1 MEEFSPEHYNVL
13 LHRFLFGALLPPAAK
28 ILEEKLEAANLSLPA
43 LRKMAKGPLESFQE
57 GLKKAGIDRVVPKTA
72 KRLAETL
79 CEPLEKVEKKLSLS
93 EKGLRELTLAALDMA
108 LGPEAYKRCL
118 IFMSHTD
125 ESWTS
130 GKYAAA
136 LSGTPWAD

>member
-43 LRKMAKGPLESFQE
+43 LRKMAKGPLGSFQE
-57 GLKKAGIDRVVPKTA
+57 GLKKAGLDRVVPKTA
-72 KRLAETL
+72 KRLVETL
-79 CEPLEKVEKKLSLS
+79 CEPLEKVEKNLNLSA
-93 EKGLRELTLAALDMA
+93 KGLRELTLAALEGA

-118 IFMSHTD
+118 IFVSHTD
-125 ESWTS
+125 EDWTV
-130 GKYAAA
+130 GK
-136 LSGTPWAD
+136 